1 MKQHDVTEERA
12 YDLLNTLVEDAW
24 KDLNRESLIC
34 KEIPMV
40 LKMRVINLTC
50 FVDTM
55 YKYEDTFTHV
65 GAELIGYIKAHF
77 IHPMSI

>member
-34 KEIPMV
+34 KEIPML
-40 LKMRVINLTC
+40 LKMRVINLTR
-50 FVDTM
+50 VMDTL
-55 YKYEDTFTHV
+55 YKYGDNFTHV
-65 GAELIGYIKAHF
+65 GEELIGYIKAHF
-77 IHPMSI
+77 IHAMSI